1 MCEAMA
7 LCIKEIAELPFEH
20 LAPTFAL
27 VGPKA
32 DRKRPLGQ
40 AVLWKE
46 HRQAASALKAV
57 ASGYQLKRGAMKPL
71 LDIETEP
78 GEAIAWALQIPHPFS
93 QGVLLDADV
102 LEAIERVSADPL

>member
-78 GEAIAWALQIPHPFS
+78 GEAIAWALQIDPTS
-93 QGVLLDADV
+93 VQSRG
-102 LEAIERVSADPL
+102 SAGCGCAGGDRAGLG